1 MTFSIGRSAA
11 LLAAATQLS
20 FLGVAAN
27 AAPALSEQ
35 DEDDVSCAV
44 ASQIVLEYADADQK
58 PAIEKVFAF
67 FKASLSARH
76 GAKDAGDMITNYYTM
91 LLSEDGYADSPEDMQ
106 IDAEEQYFRR
116 CEPQA
121 R

>member
-20 FLGVAAN
+20 FLSVAAN

-44 ASQIVLEYADADQK
+44 ASRIVLGTADADQK
-58 PAIEKVFAF
+58 PAIEKVAAF
-67 FKASLSARH
+67 FKARLSARH
-76 GAKDAGDMITNYYTM
+76 GAKEAGAMITDYYAM
-91 LLSEDGYADSPEDMQ
+91 LLNEDGYADDMESLQ
-106 IDAEEQYFRR
+106 TDAEEQYFRR